1 MNAMDKIKSEHNIK
15 LSGVMLMYIANVLR
29 DRQLSILKALANAV
43 EGGDF
48 EEVDEIGNSAM
59 ANEVVGVAV
68 MKLIEGIL
76 GKDDFDKF
84 VDGTLELDNPN
95 FMPTSGTIN

>member
-1 MNAMDKIKSEHNIK
+1 MSAMDKIRAEHNVKI
-15 LSGVMLMYIANVLR
+15 SGVMLMYIANVLR
-29 DRQLSILKALANAV
+29 DRQLSILRALAEAV

-48 EEVDEIGNSAM
+48 KEIDEIGNSAM

-76 GKDDFDKF
+76 GEDDFDKF
-84 VDGTLELDNPN
+84 IDGTLELDKPD
-95 FMPTSGTIN
+95 FMPMSSTIN